1 MKGKSGGHPLPRA
14 SAQAVASPGSPKS
27 ITCEGLATLRKFV
40 HMITSLSDCAGMRG
54 TARECAGLRGNARDC
69 AGMRGM
75 RWECGGT
82 ERNSWEC
89 AGNAVGLRGMRGNEQ
104 EKCRLITVD
113 CDDSEHYS
121 SRQRDFE
128 NGWMLYGGSQ
138 GDLVRFFRL
147 SENASIIYA
156 LKRHLFLGFNPL
168 RFKFLKAQSI
178 IFCDFRR

>member
-1 MKGKSGGHPLPRA
+1 MKICTHDYQL
-14 SAQAVASPGSPKS
+14 V
-27 ITCEGLATLRKFV
+27 
-40 HMITSLSDCAGMRG
+40 
-54 TARECAGLRGNARDC
+54 GLRGNARDC
-69 AGMRGM
+69 A
-75 RWECGGT
+75 ECVGNAGGT
-82 ERNSWEC
+82 ARSSWEC

-104 EKCRLITVD
+104 EKCRLITAD

-138 GDLVRFFRL
+138 GDLVGFFRL